1 MDREIKIFKC
11 VSYLKVT
18 QRQMV
23 QWMCWSE
30 IRWLLMWA
38 TLRVVHRRRCGDLLI
53 CTWLMNVMS
62 KASNNDDSNNSSQPF
77 ISVGG
82 QGATLSMRHGLF
94 HSMHV
99 AFRTTLGGRPLY
111 SLLQPTLPF
120 AFTVFTDRYSEAW
133 RGKWLVYSYRGSPYL
148 KEVAGKITIDILD
161 YYLL

>member
-1 MDREIKIFKC
+1 MDRETKIFKC

-18 QRQMV
+18 QGQMV

-30 IRWLLMWA
+30 TRWLLMWA
-38 TLRVVHRRRCGDLLI
+38 TLPVVHRRRCRDLLI
-53 CTWLMNVMS
+53 WTWLMTVMS
-62 KASNNDDSNNSSQPF
+62 KVSDNDNSTNSSHLF
-77 ISVGG
+77 ISMEGW
-82 QGATLSMRHGLF
+82 GAMLSTRHGFF

-99 AFRTTLGGRPLY
+99 AFMTTRGGRSFY

-133 RGKWLVYSYRGSPYL
+133 RGKWFVYGYVGSPYL
-148 KEVAGKITIDILD
+148 EEVAGKITIDILD